1 MSIYLLCLTTNGGL
15 PVFTRKKGE
24 CDNLPF
30 STVASLNGFHM
41 FFKSLGIQLEAT
53 STSKTPAP
61 VPGPSTGQSSAEA
74 EQWTYIWRD
83 QQAVTLI
90 VCGSG
95 LGSEQVLQT
104 LADLVFGAIGMFINR
119 TAEMAHAA
127 LLDRLKKDAKKYVPI
142 VDAILEAACAG
153 SQLLGY
159 TDCLLAAE
167 NGQLLQSLNE
177 FSGHCGSLFCCLV
190 VGHRLAVATEG
201 WWDLDTRDRE
211 LLLFLLNS
219 SSSLQHDVPVYLP
232 VKSPN
237 IAYRFVSIPVAP
249 NSALCVLCGAE
260 TATFRE
266 LHAHAMNVFRNEG
279 NLLAAAERCMP
290 RSLPEHLDIDG
301 SVLAIILINRQ
312 TRKSLFT
319 RNLNQSASAKRI
331 IVGELQRLGILKK
344 FFDQTME
351 AVHVFEAQGKAVLLD
366 QYSCTDY
373 HKCFAHA
380 DDQGNILFLLF
391 VSAVPNHAMRFLAQR
406 IHGNILQEK
415 SVCW

>member
-1 MSIYLLCLTTNGGL
+1 MSVYLLCLTTNGGL

-24 CDNLPF
+24 CENLPF

-53 STSKTPAP
+53 TTSKQS
-61 VPGPSTGQSSAEA
+61 VQYVQSSADA
-74 EQWTYIWRD
+74 EEWTYIWRD
-83 QQAVTLI
+83 QNAITLI
-90 VCGSG
+90 VCACG
-95 LGSEQVLQT
+95 LGSVQLLQT
-104 LADLVFGAIGMFINR
+104 LADLVFGAIAMFITR
-119 TAEMAHAA
+119 TAEMAHAT
-127 LLDRLKKDAKKYVPI
+127 LLERLKKDAKKYVPI

-153 SQLLGY
+153 TQLLGY
-159 TDCLLAAE
+159 TDCLLASE
-167 NGQLLQSLNE
+167 NGQLLQCLNE

-190 VGHRLAVATEG
+190 VGHRIAVATEG

-219 SSSLQHDVPVYLP
+219 SSTLQHDVPVHLP

-249 NSALCVLCGAE
+249 NTALCVLCGAE
-260 TATFRE
+260 NASFRE
-266 LHAHAMNVFRNEG
+266 LHAHAMSAYRNEA

-301 SVLAIILINRQ
+301 NVLAIILLNRH

-319 RNLNQSASAKRI
+319 RNLNQSASVKRI
-331 IVGELQRLGILKK
+331 IAGDLQRLDILKK
-344 FFDQTME
+344 FFDQTMD
-351 AVHVFEAQGKAVLLD
+351 AVHQFEAETSSGNKTMLLD
-366 QYSCTDY
+366 QYSCSDY
-373 HKCFAHA
+373 HKCYAHR
-380 DDQGNILFLLF
+380 DDLGNILFLLF
-391 VSAVPNHAMRFLAQR
+391 VAAVPTHAMRFLAQR

>member
-41 FFKSLGIQLEAT
+41 FFKSLGIQLEGT
-53 STSKTPAP
+53 STTKPP
-61 VPGPSTGQSSAEA
+61 PQNQGQVEA
-74 EQWTYIWRD
+74 EEWTYIWRD
-83 QQAVTLI
+83 HNAVTLI

-104 LADLVFGAIGMFINR
+104 LADLVFGAISMFITR
-119 TAEMAHAA
+119 TADMAHAA

-142 VDAILEAACAG
+142 VDAILEAACVG
-153 SQLLGY
+153 TQLLGY

-167 NGQLLQSLNE
+167 NAPLLQSLNE

-190 VGHRLAVATEG
+190 VGHRIAVATEG

-219 SSSLQHDVPVYLP
+219 STSLQHDVPVYLP

-249 NSALCVLCGAE
+249 NSAVCVLCGAE
-260 TATFRE
+260 NASFRE
-266 LHAHAMNVFRNEG
+266 LHAHAMNVYRNEG

-301 SVLAIILINRQ
+301 NVLAIILINRQ

-319 RNLNQSASAKRI
+319 RNLNQAASAKRI
-331 IVGELQRLGILKK
+331 IVGELQRLDILKK

-351 AVHVFEAQGKAVLLD
+351 AVHMFEAQSSSNKAALLD

-373 HKCFAHA
+373 HKCYATA
-380 DDQGNILFLLF
+380 DDNGNVLFLLF
-391 VSAVPNHAMRFLAQR
+391 VAAVPTHAMKFLALR
-406 IHGNILQEK
+406 IHGSILQEK